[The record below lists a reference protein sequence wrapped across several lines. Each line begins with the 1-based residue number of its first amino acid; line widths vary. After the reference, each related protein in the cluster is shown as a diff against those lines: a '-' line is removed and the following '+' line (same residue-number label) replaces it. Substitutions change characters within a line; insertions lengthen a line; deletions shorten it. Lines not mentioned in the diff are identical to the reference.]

1 MSSEPATAK
10 TSIGQAWAYWLDGM
24 ERSVLYWDAL
34 RKRGNTFLSHLQA
47 GKPPVLTFDSE
58 LIIDGR
64 TLDRPVN
71 YMLLKIVP
79 PSDVPTDPDKR
90 PVFIIDPRAGHGP
103 GIGGMKEVSQVGV
116 ALRAGHAVY
125 FAAFHPEPE
134 PGQTIEDVSRAEA
147 AFLREIA
154 ALHPGE
160 DKKPVVVGNCQG
172 GWAVM
177 MLAGTSPELFG
188 VIGIAGAPLS
198 YWAGV
203 QGVNPMRYS
212 GGLIGGSW
220 LASFASDLGAGR
232 FDGVHLVNNFEQLN
246 PANTYWTKAYN
257 LYRKVDSEE
266 ERFLEFEKWWG
277 GWFFLNKEEIRFIV
291 NELFVGNKLTK
302 GQIISSD
309 GLRIDLKRV
318 SSPIVVIASR
328 GDNITPP
335 PQALNWILDLY
346 RSEDELIANEQV
358 IIYTVHNSIGHLG
371 IFVSGKVALREH
383 AEFVNTLEM
392 IETLPPGLYEMVIE
406 DASPTEDG
414 TELEHEEYVVV
425 FEERTL
431 DDIRKYDDGR
441 EDEVAFAAVARL
453 SEINEALYSTYVSPW
468 VRSVVTPA
476 VANALRMAE
485 PMRVERLVWS
495 DLNPLLWWLPPMAEA
510 VRDNRHE
517 APASNAFRQIEL
529 GISEAVQRS
538 LNSYRDTRDAMQEMV
553 FKSIYGTTLGQ
564 AITGISA
571 PYSEVNKPQA
581 RDIELEESIVER
593 LKVLRSHQSVGGL
606 AEAIIRIVL
615 LGAQAD
621 RGFDA
626 RFVRIANEL
635 RRQHAELGSISP
647 QEMRAMISNQAL
659 MVRFDVEHA
668 YETLPDL
675 LPTAAKRREAV
686 EAARKLFSWRP
697 TMTPEAEAVLDRVEG
712 LLGLHQA
719 SEPAPPPPPP
729 AAPEREQ
736 TAPVDLHPVIAEAT
750 PGDEVAAGREEAKPA
765 APRAGFS
772 RPRSGGA
779 RPAGRRRTPRPTA
792 KS

>member
-1 MSSEPATAK
+1 MSSLPATAK
-10 TSIGQAWAYWLDGM
+10 TTVGQAWAYWLDGF
-24 ERSVLYWDAL
+24 ERSILYWDVL
-34 RKRGNTFLSHLQA
+34 RKRGNIFISHLQA

-58 LIIDGR
+58 LIVDGQ

-79 PSDVPTDPDKR
+79 PADVSTDPAKR
-90 PVFIIDPRAGHGP
+90 PVMIIDPRAGHGP

-125 FAAFHPEPE
+125 FAAFHPEPV

-147 AFLREIA
+147 IFLQRIA
-154 ALHPGE
+154 ELHPGE

-177 MLAGTSPELFG
+177 MLAGAAPELFG

-212 GGLIGGSW
+212 GGLMGGTW
-220 LASFASDLGAGR
+220 MASLASDLGGGK

-257 LYRKVDSEE
+257 LYRKVDTEE
-266 ERFLEFEKWWG
+266 QRFLEFEKWWG
-277 GWFFLNKEEIRFIV
+277 GWFFLNKEEIRFVV

-302 GQIISSD
+302 GSIVSSE
-309 GLRIDLKRV
+309 GVRIDLKRIR
-318 SSPIVVIASR
+318 SPIVVIASR

-358 IIYTVHNSIGHLG
+358 IIYTVHNTIGHLG

-392 IETLPPGLYEMVIE
+392 IEALPPGLYEMVIE
-406 DASPTEDG
+406 DTSATEGG
-414 TELEHEEYVVV
+414 TDLEHEEYVVR

-441 EDEVAFAAVARL
+441 EDETAFAAVARL
-453 SEINEALYSTYVSPW
+453 SEINESLYATYVSPW
-468 VRSVVTPA
+468 VRACVTPA
-476 VANALRMAE
+476 VAHAIRMAE
-485 PMRVERLVWS
+485 PMRTERFVWS
-495 DLNPLLWWLPPMAEA
+495 DMNPFLWWLGPTAET

-517 APASNAFRQIEL
+517 APPTNAFRQVEL
-529 GISEAVQRS
+529 GFSEAIQRG
-538 LNSYRDTRDAMQEMV
+538 LNAYRDNRDAMQEML

-564 AITGISA
+564 AITGIGA
-571 PYSEVNKPQA
+571 RYSDINKPQA
-581 RDIELEESIVER
+581 RDLELEESIVSR
-593 LKVLRSHQSVGGL
+593 LKGLREHQSVGGL
-606 AEAIIRIVL
+606 AEAITRIVL

-626 RFVRIANEL
+626 RFVRIARRL
-635 RRQHAELGSISP
+635 RKEHPELGAISP
-647 QEMRAMISNQAL
+647 QEMRHMISNQAL

-668 YETLPDL
+668 YETLPAL
-675 LPTAAKRREAV
+675 LPTAAQRREAV
-686 EAARKLFSWRP
+686 EVARKLFSWRP
-697 TMTPEAEAVLDRVEG
+697 TMTPEAEAVLARVER
-712 LLGLHQA
+712 LLGLDQTA
-719 SEPAPPPPPP
+719 QPP
-729 AAPEREQ
+729 ATTTPERDAE
-736 TAPVDLHPVIAEAT
+736 APVDLHPVVAEAA

-765 APRAGFS
+765 SARTGYS
-772 RPRSGGA
+772 RPRPPGG
-779 RPAGRRRTPRPTA
+779 RPGTRRRTPRPTA
-792 KS
+792 KT